1 MRNHRTVC
9 WNTREALIAKA
20 DFHIFFLQP
29 IHIYYH
35 DIRRPPCGA
44 GPRDTQK
51 AIRLFVGRVPAPL
64 SPPPY
69 YHNKKHWKCSRCP
82 VLLFL
87 FHCFHFWLRAPSERP
102 KEEEKRKRKRKR
114 ERERERRE
122 RAHCQEQEKQ
132 KGKPGRTILCQN
144 TFQLN
149 HFLDKSKP
157 SLVHHIIMKRLS

>member
-29 IHIYYH
+29 IHIHYH

-64 SPPPY
+64 SPPPTTTTKNIGNAPVVLFFFFSSTVFTFGCE
-69 YHNKKHWKCSRCP
+69 HRQRDRKKK
-82 VLLFL
+82 
-87 FHCFHFWLRAPSERP
+87 
-102 KEEEKRKRKRKR
+102 KR
-114 ERERERRE
+114 EREREKEKEKEKEEKELIVRSKRNKKE
-122 RAHCQEQEKQ
+122 NQEE
-132 KGKPGRTILCQN
+132 PFCARTL
-144 TFQLN
+144 F
-149 HFLDKSKP
+149 S
-157 SLVHHIIMKRLS
+157 SIIFSTKANPR